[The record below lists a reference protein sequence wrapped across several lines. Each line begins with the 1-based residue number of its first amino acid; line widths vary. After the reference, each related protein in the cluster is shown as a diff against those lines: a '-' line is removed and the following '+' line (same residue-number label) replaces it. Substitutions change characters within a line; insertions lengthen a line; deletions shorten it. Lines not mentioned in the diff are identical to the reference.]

1 MDKFNRYVLIACAVM
16 CLIII
21 GFFYTSIALGL
32 PVGGGADDQVNT
44 AATAAGGGVAHD
56 RGTMSLKTMRYIGF
70 CAIGIAGGLGVGYL
84 YVVNFENPAYMPDK
98 TETSKIEER
107 RVN

>member
-21 GFFYTSIALGL
+21 GFFYTSVALGL
-32 PVGGGADDQVNT
+32 PVGGGADDQVNN
-44 AATAAGGGVAHD
+44 AATAAGGGTAHSSWYTVTQND
-56 RGTMSLKTMRYIGF
+56 EYVGF
-70 CAIGIAGGLGVGYL
+70 CTIGIVGGLAVGYL
-84 YVVNFENPAYMPDK
+84 YVSVFENPAYTPDK